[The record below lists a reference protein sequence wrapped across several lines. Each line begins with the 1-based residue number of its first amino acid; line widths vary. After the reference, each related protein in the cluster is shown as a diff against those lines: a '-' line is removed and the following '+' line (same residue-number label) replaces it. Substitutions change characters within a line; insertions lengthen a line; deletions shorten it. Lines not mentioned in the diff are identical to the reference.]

1 MEAQQNVDNFITLQQ
16 NLRRVA
22 FVPRCAGTM
31 QLLPNYTDAVHA
43 YNCAMIYLNLCTVLQ
58 KEPQCIVLTSLLVH
72 DNLEAFTGDLLA
84 PAKDAIDDKWN
95 EVEKEVQ
102 FRAKDLSGI
111 DFSASVQFEVLFPT
125 DKQISEPLTT
135 TEHLLVK
142 CIDMYEYLV
151 RMMEEYSM
159 GNKSSQVLHGL
170 KYGTKTL
177 NRRLTMLNSVATASD
192 YNTALGYLLS
202 TAYNHLMTH
211 YNLWE
216 VVA

>member
-1 MEAQQNVDNFITLQQ
+1 MEEQQNVSNFVALQQ
-16 NLRRVA
+16 NLRRVV

-43 YNCAMIYLNLCTVLQ
+43 YNCAMIYLNLCAVLN
-58 KEPQCIVLTSLLVH
+58 KIPQSRVLETLLVH

-84 PAKDAIDDKWN
+84 PVKDVISDKWD

-111 DFSASVQFEVLFPT
+111 DFSASVKFETLFPT
-125 DKQISEPLTT
+125 DEQIASVLTT

-151 RMMEEYSM
+151 RMIEEYKM
-159 GNKSSQVLHGL
+159 GNASEQVLHGL
-170 KYGTKTL
+170 KYGTATL
-177 NRRLTMLNSVATASD
+177 RSRM
-192 YNTALGYLLS
+192 TALKNHIHDDNISLGLLLS
-202 TAYNHLMTH
+202 NAYSRIVTECS
-211 YNLWE
+211 LWE
-216 VVA
+216 VVE

>member
-1 MEAQQNVDNFITLQQ
+1 METQQNVDNFITLQQ

-95 EVEKEVQ
+95 EVENEVQ
-102 FRAKDLSGI
+102 FRAKDLAGI
-111 DFSASVQFEVLFPT
+111 DFSASVQFETLFPT
-125 DKQISEPLTT
+125 DRQIATVCSI
-135 TEHLLVK
+135 TENILVK

-159 GNKSSQVLHGL
+159 GNKSSQIIQGL
-170 KYGTKTL
+170 KYGTKSL
-177 NRRLTMLNSVATASD
+177 WRRLRILDNNLND
-192 YNTALGYLLS
+192 DNTALGALLNDVYDRLL
-202 TAYNHLMTH
+202 TEYDLR
-211 YNLWE
+211 E
-216 VVA
+216 VIA

>member
-1 MEAQQNVDNFITLQQ
+1 METQQNVDNFITLQQ

-43 YNCAMIYLNLCTVLQ
+43 YNCAMVYLNLCTVLQ

-84 PAKDAIDDKWN
+84 PAKDAIADKWD

-125 DKQISEPLTT
+125 DKQIAEPLTA
-135 TEHLLVK
+135 TEHLVIK

-159 GNKSSQVLHGL
+159 GNKSSQVVQGL

-177 NRRLTMLNSVATASD
+177 KRRLTLLT
-192 YNTALGYLLS
+192 NTAPEGDDGFFLGGLLS
-202 TAYNHLMTH
+202 DAYSRLITH

-216 VVA
+216 VIA